1 MTRDQCDVP
10 APEECPLYS
19 GTAQSAVTTAQ
30 VAAGARGAA
39 QPPQPSAGARTLQ
52 LASAHTQPRI
62 TVDSLVLRLQ
72 SCVEASVSC
81 VETASLVLKLLIL
94 C

>member
-10 APEECPLYS
+10 APEECPLYP
-19 GTAQSAVTTAQ
+19 GTARAAVTAAQ

-39 QPPQPSAGARTLQ
+39 QPPQPSLGPFNWLPLTHSRG
-52 LASAHTQPRI
+52 S
-62 TVDSLVLRLQ
+62 VDSLVLRLQ
-72 SCVEASVSC
+72 S
-81 VETASLVLKLLIL
+81 LVLRLPVL